1 MANNSLG
8 RGLGSLIPSQATR
21 NIQTTSAPINNKDSI
36 LNINIEEIVENPF
49 QPRKKFTDT
58 KLNELAESIKDH
70 GIIQPL
76 VVVKKDNG
84 YELIAGE
91 RRLRASKIAGL
102 KTVPVIVREAD
113 NKEKLELALIE
124 NIQRENLNP
133 IDLARSYK
141 QLQEEFSLTQE
152 ETAKQLG
159 KSRSAIANTMRLLNL
174 PEEIQSGLMTE
185 KITEGH
191 AKYLL
196 GLDNANKQINLYNK
210 ITRANL
216 SVDDTNKEVRRMG
229 GTKSARV
236 KINYVDKDK
245 EFYIREF
252 FGAKA
257 EIKRKGKG
265 GQIIIN
271 FYSDEELKE
280 IVDKIK
286 K

>member
-8 RGLGSLIPSQATR
+8 RGLGSLIPSQANR
-21 NIQTTSAPINNKDSI
+21 NLPVSTENNDSKDSVLHI
-36 LNINIEEIVENPF
+36 GLNQIKENPF
-49 QPRKKFTDT
+49 QPRKKFTDA
-58 KLNELAESIKDH
+58 KLNELADSIKDH

-76 VVVKKDNG
+76 VVIKKDDG

-91 RRLRASKIAGL
+91 RRLRAAKIAGL
-102 KTVPVIVREAD
+102 EKVPVILRVAD
-113 NKEKLELALIE
+113 DKEKLELALIE

-133 IDLARSYK
+133 IDLAKSYK
-141 QLQEEFSLTQE
+141 QLLEEFHLTQE

-159 KSRSAIANTMRLLNL
+159 KSRSSVANTLRLLNL
-174 PEEIQSGLMTE
+174 PNEIQDGLMAE

-196 GLDNANKQINLYNK
+196 GLDNENKQINLYNK

-229 GTKSARV
+229 GTKQGRI

-245 EFYIREF
+245 EFYLREF

-271 FYSDEELKE
+271 FYSDEELTE
-280 IVDKIK
+280 IINKIK

>member
-8 RGLGSLIPSQATR
+8 RGLGSLIPSQANR
-21 NIQTTSAPINNKDSI
+21 NTQVNTSQNDNNDNI
-36 LNINIEEIVENPF
+36 LQIDVAQIKENPF
-49 QPRKKFTDT
+49 QPRKKFTDA

-91 RRLRASKIAGL
+91 RRLRAAKIAGL
-102 KTVPVIVREAD
+102 SKVPVVVRVAD

-141 QLQEEFSLTQE
+141 QLLEEFHLTQE

-159 KSRSAIANTMRLLNL
+159 KSRSSVANTLRLLNL
-174 PEEIQSGLMTE
+174 PSEIQDGLMTE

-196 GLDNANKQINLYNK
+196 GLENENKQINLYNK

-229 GTKSARV
+229 GTKQGRI

-245 EFYIREF
+245 EFYLREF

-271 FYSDEELKE
+271 FYSDEELVE
-280 IVDKIK
+280 IINKIK